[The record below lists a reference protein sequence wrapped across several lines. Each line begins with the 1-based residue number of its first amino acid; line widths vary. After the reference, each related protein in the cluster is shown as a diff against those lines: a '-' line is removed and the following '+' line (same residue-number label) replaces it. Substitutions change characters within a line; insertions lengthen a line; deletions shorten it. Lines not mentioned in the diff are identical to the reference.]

1 MSFAALEKEEKIK
14 VVLKEKTE
22 TRDEVSVLVRGL
34 GAQDF
39 FHLTNIYPDIMKL
52 IFGGKFDFSS
62 EETLGAEI
70 ITRAPAFAFIA
81 IALACDEPESAH
93 LVAKI
98 PLPVQ
103 LELAA
108 AVINQT
114 FENGVEKDIKKIV
127 NALGVIFQQKKKSNS
142 TSAKNDK
149 EKQAKISIVRKFLRC

>member
-22 TRDEVSVLVRGL
+22 TRDEVSVQIRGL
-34 GAQDF
+34 NAQDF
-39 FHLTNIYPDIMKL
+39 AHLTNAHAEMMKL
-52 IFGGKFDFSS
+52 VFGGKFDFSS
-62 EETLGAEI
+62 EETLGAEF
-70 ITRAPAFAFIA
+70 ITRAPAFACIA

-93 LVAKI
+93 LVAKM
-98 PLPVQ
+98 PLPIQ

-108 AVINQT
+108 AVVELT
-114 FENGVEKDIKKIV
+114 FPSGVEKDIKKMV

-149 EKQAKISIVRKFLRC
+149 EKQAKTSIVRKFLRC